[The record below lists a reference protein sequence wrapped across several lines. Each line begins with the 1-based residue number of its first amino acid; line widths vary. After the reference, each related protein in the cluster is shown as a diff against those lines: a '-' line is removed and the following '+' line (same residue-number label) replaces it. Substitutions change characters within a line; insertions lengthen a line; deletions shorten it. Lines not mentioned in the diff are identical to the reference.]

1 MKLFF
6 TRHGETDWN
15 FEKRIQ
21 GSTDIELNKNGLEQG
36 KELGIALQDKHLHI
50 ERIYTSKQKRAEK
63 TAEIVSKY
71 IDKKYEVLEGLE
83 EMNLGLWEGYT
94 WTEVQEKYPEE
105 YSKWLLDR
113 RYTRLLEGESYQ
125 DVLDRLLPTLEKIIE
140 TNSSDVLIVT
150 HSAVIMTLLSYLRD
164 TPFSQMVEN
173 YNMKN
178 TEIVEIESNELV
190 IKN

>member
-15 FEKRIQ
+15 SEKRIQ

-50 ERIYTSKQKRAEK
+50 ERIYTSKQKRAVK

-113 RYTRLLEGESYQ
+113 RYTRLREGESYQ

-178 TEIVEIESNELV
+178 TEIVEIESKELV